1 MSTNYY
7 FSILL
12 FIILFKIDL
21 SIYIQS
27 FDKDFFNI
35 SDKLKQKFKSLN
47 PLKEEHIPS
56 PEIIN
61 INTDTISADQD
72 HSIKLK
78 LPYKTGDLGTDIMEL
93 LYVKKSGKLFSIKNY
108 NVTYFLNEENVI
120 HTIYPNMFPDD
131 IEDTMENDVDCN
143 YTILDNKYKLEYLK
157 FKKFNKII
165 FNSYITLGLDTS
177 SNNIQRIEY
186 NNQILYESNIIKNI
200 MNGKEYFINNIY
212 NHTIFLNM
220 YNIEQ
225 MQMNKKY
232 FAFFV
237 KFRNNTD
244 NKWNILLLF
253 YEIILVKNEEFNL
266 NLEFVLNMSEILNR
280 KLKYDLDLL
289 DIDNINSIINIERIG
304 YFQNFIFLLF
314 SIKNNTNN
322 VGNEFIIFDY
332 LNNNVIPLEEIFYS
346 ENPEN
351 NLDFNNIKIADF
363 LIYNNTFC
371 LLIEDKGLF
380 IYNIRKIVSENN
392 FIVKFY
398 YNNNL
403 EFESGNKLE
412 IYRNPFYGG
421 IYLGVIFYNKNIE
434 VNEMYMELLLD
445 EFNNNDL
452 IEIKINKI
460 ITASYNRTFLYMQ
473 LVNDFFSYFYD
484 SNKKELFIFRNGLLN
499 IIPYVTYK
507 LNLAEKEYNYQL
519 LKNENITD
527 IIPIYNK
534 KEEKFNL
541 VLIGNSYIIIKN
553 LTLATHSLNC
563 TFHDIGSYNLTFILK
578 GEICA
583 NSLKKAEE
591 GTYVSCHKII
601 KYNFHVYKRD
611 KEKRIIL
618 FISILFIVI
627 LLASILFICYS
638 INTGCFGK
646 YKPNKSK
653 KIKKILFASRLESE
667 ENFTK
672 YSTKKKKEN

>member
-1 MSTNYY
+1 MSTNFY

-12 FIILFKIDL
+12 SIILFKINL

-35 SDKLKQKFKSLN
+35 SDKLKLKFKSLN

-200 MNGKEYFINNIY
+200 ISGKEYFINNIY

-266 NLEFVLNMSEILNR
+266 NLEFVLNMSVILNR

-322 VGNEFIIFDY
+322 VGSEFIIFDY

-351 NLDFNNIKIADF
+351 NLDFNIIKISDF

-371 LLIEDKGLF
+371 LLIEGKGLF
-380 IYNIRKIVSENN
+380 IYNIRKIFTENN

-421 IYLGVIFYNKNIE
+421 IYLGVIFYNKNVE

-484 SNKKELFIFRNGLLN
+484 SNKKELFIFRNGL
-499 IIPYVTYK
+499 
-507 LNLAEKEYNYQL
+507 
-519 LKNENITD
+519 
-527 IIPIYNK
+527 
-534 KEEKFNL
+534 
-541 VLIGNSYIIIKN
+541 
-553 LTLATHSLNC
+553 
-563 TFHDIGSYNLTFILK
+563 
-578 GEICA
+578 
-583 NSLKKAEE
+583 
-591 GTYVSCHKII
+591 
-601 KYNFHVYKRD
+601 
-611 KEKRIIL
+611 
-618 FISILFIVI
+618 
-627 LLASILFICYS
+627 
-638 INTGCFGK
+638 
-646 YKPNKSK
+646 
-653 KIKKILFASRLESE
+653 
-667 ENFTK
+667 
-672 YSTKKKKEN
+672 